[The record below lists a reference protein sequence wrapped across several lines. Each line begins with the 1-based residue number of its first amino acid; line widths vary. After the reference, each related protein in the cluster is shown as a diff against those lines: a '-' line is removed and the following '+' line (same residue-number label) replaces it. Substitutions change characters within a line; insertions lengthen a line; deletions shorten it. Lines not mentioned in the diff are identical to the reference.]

1 MPPPDS
7 PADHP
12 RRLLAELGLSPG
24 RRRGQTF
31 LHDKNIARKIVAAA
45 RKMGPPFLEIG
56 AGLGALTSLLAA
68 GGGETVAVELDRR
81 LAAYLRDRFTGSAV
95 EVVEADVL
103 SVPEE
108 EWRRRFPGGGTV
120 VGNLPYSLSSP
131 IVLRLMDLREVF
143 PGAVLMLQKEVV
155 ERLCAI
161 PGGKEYGTLSVYLTV
176 LAEARPEF
184 SVRRTC
190 FTPVPEVDSTVVS
203 IRFRHG
209 IPDSL
214 IRTLQTV
221 VRAAFARRRKK
232 LKNAPV
238 PFLAGGTEA
247 WCDLLSRAGIDPSA
261 RAETVPPAKYLL
273 LARMVSSEGNSG

>member
-24 RRRGQTF
+24 RRRGQNL
-31 LHDKNIARKIVAAA
+31 LHDRSIARKSVAAA
-45 RKMGPPFLEIG
+45 GKMGPPFLEIG

-81 LAAYLRDRFTGSAV
+81 LAASLRDRFTGSAV

-131 IVLRLMDLREVF
+131 IVLRLMELREPF
-143 PGAVLMLQKEVV
+143 PPAGLMVQKEV
-155 ERLCAI
+155 
-161 PGGKEYGTLSVYLTV
+161 GG
-176 LAEARPEF
+176 R
-184 SVRRTC
+184 
-190 FTPVPEVDSTVVS
+190 
-203 IRFRHG
+203 
-209 IPDSL
+209 
-214 IRTLQTV
+214 
-221 VRAAFARRRKK
+221 
-232 LKNAPV
+232 
-238 PFLAGGTEA
+238 
-247 WCDLLSRAGIDPSA
+247 W
-261 RAETVPPAKYLL
+261 
-273 LARMVSSEGNSG
+273 